1 MKIKVS
7 VPATSA
13 NIGSGFDALGLA
25 VTLYNTV
32 TFEESE
38 VLDISSADG
47 TRIPRGE
54 SNLVYRSAKGLFEK
68 VGKQIPP
75 LKITQ
80 TNPIPMARGLGSS
93 SACIIAGLLGANRML
108 GDVLNTQELLT
119 LATSIEGHPDNVAPA
134 LLGGLTSSV
143 FEDGKV
149 YSVKRNVDETLCF
162 AAIVPDYKLL
172 TEAARAALPK
182 EVSHKDAVYNL
193 SRAALVPAAFCEGR
207 HDLLAIATEDK
218 LHQPY
223 RMPLMPG
230 SKEVFDMA
238 RLCGAKAVYVSGAG
252 STVMAVAEKA
262 DAEKFYTK
270 LEKGLEL
277 LEGLDGV
284 RKMSKSYGNYIGINE
299 PAADQFGKAM
309 SVSDDLMWRYYEL
322 ISSKSLDEIAAL
334 KKDVEEGRLHPKK
347 AKEALAYEIVAR
359 YHGEDQAQEA
369 LQGFNSV
376 FADGG
381 IPDDAPEFACEHG
394 EASKP
399 PVFLTDSGLAASRG
413 EAKRLIK
420 QGSLS
425 LDGERCDDAETPLEP
440 GSYVVKLGKKR
451 FLRLTVR

>member
-13 NIGSGFDALGLA
+13 NVGSGFDALGLA

-32 TFEESE
+32 TFEDSE
-38 VLDISSADG
+38 VLEISASDG

-119 LATSIEGHPDNVAPA
+119 LATAIEGHPDNVAPA

-149 YSVKRNVDETLCF
+149 YSVKRNVDESLCF

-218 LHQPY
+218 LHQQY

-230 SKEVFDMA
+230 SREVFDMA
-238 RLCGAKAVYVSGAG
+238 QRPCMCPVQAARSWQWQKRPRPKSSIPSWKKVWSCWKVWTDVKHLHCCSWMPITPAQPWNDKWVREVQERFRPASPPQAR
-252 STVMAVAEKA
+252 
-262 DAEKFYTK
+262 
-270 LEKGLEL
+270 
-277 LEGLDGV
+277 GV
-284 RKMSKSYGNYIGINE
+284 KE
-299 PAADQFGKAM
+299 E
-309 SVSDDLMWRYYEL
+309 SDKIWR
-322 ISSKSLDEIAAL
+322 
-334 KKDVEEGRLHPKK
+334 
-347 AKEALAYEIVAR
+347 
-359 YHGEDQAQEA
+359 
-369 LQGFNSV
+369 
-376 FADGG
+376 
-381 IPDDAPEFACEHG
+381 
-394 EASKP
+394 
-399 PVFLTDSGLAASRG
+399 
-413 EAKRLIK
+413 
-420 QGSLS
+420 
-425 LDGERCDDAETPLEP
+425 
-440 GSYVVKLGKKR
+440 
-451 FLRLTVR
+451 

>member
-1 MKIKVS
+1 M
-7 VPATSA
+7 
-13 NIGSGFDALGLA
+13 
-25 VTLYNTV
+25 
-32 TFEESE
+32 
-38 VLDISSADG
+38 
-47 TRIPRGE
+47 
-54 SNLVYRSAKGLFEK
+54 YRSAKGLFEK

-182 EVSHKDAVYNL
+182 EVPHKDAVYNL

-277 LEGLDGV
+277 LEGLDGC
-284 RKMSKSYGNYIGINE
+284 
-299 PAADQFGKAM
+299 
-309 SVSDDLMWRYYEL
+309 
-322 ISSKSLDEIAAL
+322 
-334 KKDVEEGRLHPKK
+334 
-347 AKEALAYEIVAR
+347 EAFTL
-359 YHGEDQAQEA
+359 
-369 LQGFNSV
+369 
-376 FADGG
+376 
-381 IPDDAPEFACEHG
+381 
-394 EASKP
+394 
-399 PVFLTDSGLAASRG
+399 
-413 EAKRLIK
+413 
-420 QGSLS
+420 
-425 LDGERCDDAETPLEP
+425 
-440 GSYVVKLGKKR
+440 
-451 FLRLTVR
+451 LRLDADNTGATVE

>member
-32 TFEESE
+32 TFEDSE

-93 SACIIAGLLGANRML
+93 SACML

-143 FEDGKV
+143 FEEGKV

-262 DAEKFYTK
+262 EAEKFYSK

-277 LEGLDGV
+277 LEGLDGC
-284 RKMSKSYGNYIGINE
+284 
-299 PAADQFGKAM
+299 
-309 SVSDDLMWRYYEL
+309 
-322 ISSKSLDEIAAL
+322 
-334 KKDVEEGRLHPKK
+334 
-347 AKEALAYEIVAR
+347 EAFTL
-359 YHGEDQAQEA
+359 
-369 LQGFNSV
+369 
-376 FADGG
+376 
-381 IPDDAPEFACEHG
+381 
-394 EASKP
+394 
-399 PVFLTDSGLAASRG
+399 
-413 EAKRLIK
+413 
-420 QGSLS
+420 
-425 LDGERCDDAETPLEP
+425 
-440 GSYVVKLGKKR
+440 
-451 FLRLTVR
+451 LRLDADNTGATVE

>member
-1 MKIKVS
+1 MMDIDRQMAVIKRGVAELIDEKELRKKLERGTPLR
-7 VPATSA
+7 VKV
-13 NIGSGFDALGLA
+13 GFDPTAPDLHLGHTVVMHKMRHFQELGHQIIFLIGDFTGRIGDPTGRSETRPPLTEEQVIANAETYKKQVFKILDPEKTIVEFNSHWLGKMDASDFIRLA
-25 VTLYNTV
+25 SSYTV
-32 TFEESE
+32 ARMMER
-38 VLDISSADG
+38 DD
-47 TRIPRGE
+47 
-54 SNLVYRSAKGLFEK
+54 FEK
-68 VGKQIPP
+68 RFREQRPISIHEFIYP
-75 LKITQ
+75 LCQ
-80 TNPIPMARGLGSS
+80 GYDS
-93 SACIIAGLLGANRML
+93 
-108 GDVLNTQELLT
+108 
-119 LATSIEGHPDNVAPA
+119 VA
-134 LLGGLTSSV
+134 L
-143 FEDGKV
+143 
-149 YSVKRNVDETLCF
+149 
-162 AAIVPDYKLL
+162 
-172 TEAARAALPK
+172 
-182 EVSHKDAVYNL
+182 
-193 SRAALVPAAFCEGR
+193 
-207 HDLLAIATEDK
+207 
-218 LHQPY
+218 
-223 RMPLMPG
+223 
-230 SKEVFDMA
+230 
-238 RLCGAKAVYVSGAG
+238 
-252 STVMAVAEKA
+252 KA
-262 DAEKFYTK
+262 DVEMGGTDQKFNLLVGRNLQAHYGMESQCILTMP
-270 LEKGLEL
+270 L

>member
-1 MKIKVS
+1 MVKVS

-13 NIGSGFDALGLA
+13 NIGSGFDSCGLA
-25 VTLYNTV
+25 LSLYNTAA
-32 TFEESE
+32 FEEFDG
-38 VLDISSADG
+38 VDITSSDG
-47 TRIPRGE
+47 TFVPSTPGNLIYRTAKEVYALCGRPFHGLRI
-54 SNLVYRSAKGLFEK
+54 V
-68 VGKQIPP
+68 
-75 LKITQ
+75 Q

-119 LATSIEGHPDNVAPA
+119 LATAIEGHPDNVAPA

-149 YSVKRNVDETLCF
+149 YSVKRNVDESLCF

-218 LHQPY
+218 LHQQY

-230 SKEVFDMA
+230 SREVFDMA

-262 DAEKFYTK
+262 EAEKFYSK

-277 LEGLDGV
+277 LEGLDGC
-284 RKMSKSYGNYIGINE
+284 E
-299 PAADQFGKAM
+299 AFTLLQLDADNTGAT
-309 SVSDDLMWRYYEL
+309 
-322 ISSKSLDEIAAL
+322 
-334 KKDVEEGRLHPKK
+334 VE
-347 AKEALAYEIVAR
+347 
-359 YHGEDQAQEA
+359 
-369 LQGFNSV
+369 
-376 FADGG
+376 
-381 IPDDAPEFACEHG
+381 
-394 EASKP
+394 
-399 PVFLTDSGLAASRG
+399 
-413 EAKRLIK
+413 
-420 QGSLS
+420 
-425 LDGERCDDAETPLEP
+425 
-440 GSYVVKLGKKR
+440 
-451 FLRLTVR
+451 

>member
-143 FEDGKV
+143 FEEGKVV

-262 DAEKFYTK
+262 EAEKFYSK

-277 LEGLDGV
+277 LEGLDGC
-284 RKMSKSYGNYIGINE
+284 
-299 PAADQFGKAM
+299 
-309 SVSDDLMWRYYEL
+309 
-322 ISSKSLDEIAAL
+322 
-334 KKDVEEGRLHPKK
+334 
-347 AKEALAYEIVAR
+347 EAFTL
-359 YHGEDQAQEA
+359 
-369 LQGFNSV
+369 
-376 FADGG
+376 
-381 IPDDAPEFACEHG
+381 
-394 EASKP
+394 
-399 PVFLTDSGLAASRG
+399 
-413 EAKRLIK
+413 
-420 QGSLS
+420 
-425 LDGERCDDAETPLEP
+425 
-440 GSYVVKLGKKR
+440 
-451 FLRLTVR
+451 LRLDADNTGATVE

>member
-32 TFEESE
+32 TFEDSDRLE
-38 VLDISSADG
+38 ISSADG
-47 TRIPRGE
+47 TRIPRNE
-54 SNLVYRSAKGLFEK
+54 SNLVYRSAKGLFDK
-68 VGKQIPP
+68 VGKKIPP
-75 LKITQ
+75 LRITQ

-172 TEAARAALPK
+172 TEAARAAL
-182 EVSHKDAVYNL
+182 
-193 SRAALVPAAFCEGR
+193 VPAAFCEGR

-277 LEGLDGV
+277 LEGLDGC
-284 RKMSKSYGNYIGINE
+284 
-299 PAADQFGKAM
+299 
-309 SVSDDLMWRYYEL
+309 
-322 ISSKSLDEIAAL
+322 
-334 KKDVEEGRLHPKK
+334 
-347 AKEALAYEIVAR
+347 EAFTL
-359 YHGEDQAQEA
+359 
-369 LQGFNSV
+369 
-376 FADGG
+376 
-381 IPDDAPEFACEHG
+381 
-394 EASKP
+394 
-399 PVFLTDSGLAASRG
+399 
-413 EAKRLIK
+413 
-420 QGSLS
+420 
-425 LDGERCDDAETPLEP
+425 
-440 GSYVVKLGKKR
+440 
-451 FLRLTVR
+451 LRLDADNTGATVE

>member
-162 AAIVPDYKLL
+162 AAIVPD
-172 TEAARAALPK
+172 
-182 EVSHKDAVYNL
+182 
-193 SRAALVPAAFCEGR
+193 
-207 HDLLAIATEDK
+207 
-218 LHQPY
+218 
-223 RMPLMPG
+223 
-230 SKEVFDMA
+230 
-238 RLCGAKAVYVSGAG
+238 
-252 STVMAVAEKA
+252 
-262 DAEKFYTK
+262 
-270 LEKGLEL
+270 
-277 LEGLDGV
+277 
-284 RKMSKSYGNYIGINE
+284 RK
-299 PAADQFGKAM
+299 
-309 SVSDDLMWRYYEL
+309 SV
-322 ISSKSLDEIAAL
+322 
-334 KKDVEEGRLHPKK
+334 V
-347 AKEALAYEIVAR
+347 
-359 YHGEDQAQEA
+359 
-369 LQGFNSV
+369 
-376 FADGG
+376 
-381 IPDDAPEFACEHG
+381 
-394 EASKP
+394 
-399 PVFLTDSGLAASRG
+399 
-413 EAKRLIK
+413 
-420 QGSLS
+420 
-425 LDGERCDDAETPLEP
+425 
-440 GSYVVKLGKKR
+440 
-451 FLRLTVR
+451 